1 MRTILIAV
9 FLVVACSRTLAA
21 DAKMPPEKIAE
32 EMKYAE
38 ELRKLGMDDLADT
51 VIDRVP
57 DQKST
62 AVILAKFQAF
72 MHRHPDDEKKLEAYV
87 RERSGD
93 DPELYWMM
101 KIRLADAYWGWGK
114 HKKCL
119 DIYGEFMKFYQKWT
133 ERSKE
138 MEKQDTSSGDR

>member
-1 MRTILIAV
+1 MRKIPIAV
-9 FLVVACSRTLAA
+9 LVLCLCMCLFGA
-21 DAKMPPEKIAE
+21 DARMPPEQIAR

-51 VIDRVP
+51 VMDRVP
-57 DQKST
+57 DQKNN

-72 MHRHPDDEKKLEAYV
+72 IHRHADDEKKLEEHIRKRA
-87 RERSGD
+87 GK

-101 KIRLADAYWGWGK
+101 RIRLADAYWSWGK

-119 DIYGEFMKFYQKWT
+119 EIYGEFMKFYQEWT
-133 ERSKE
+133 ERGQAPQKE
-138 MEKQDTSSGDR
+138 